1 MTRCMNGI
9 RILSML
15 FLGFFFYNAGIA
27 QDNPVVDSFQKYR
40 VASIRIIGIKHTK
53 ISIVERELLFHIGDS
68 LNQTDIEKQLNESRF
83 LLQNTNLF
91 SEVELHAD
99 LDSFGAWNTHI
110 KLREKLFI
118 YPLPKFYLLD
128 RNFNEWWY
136 TFDADLNRII
146 YGIQWTH
153 LNLTGR
159 ADPLTIRI
167 YNGFTRTL
175 SISYAQP
182 NIDKKMKWG
191 LAFGAGFTENRVL
204 SYKTGTDNR
213 LQQLQSTESLR
224 ETFAA
229 SATLRHRNQL
239 YNRSSLTLQL
249 SHVKISDQVSD
260 TLFNPNYLNSKGNA
274 LWFPD
279 ISYSWQHLHVDNINF
294 PLLGNAYGFGIS
306 KRGIGWKGNLNM
318 LSLDANWKYYV
329 PLKKQFFLQLQ
340 TAGQIK
346 LPFKQAYMNQRAFGY
361 GDFYLSGLD
370 RYVIDGVAS
379 VLLKTALSKKIWSTQ
394 LQPPFRSHKIPTI
407 PLGVYLRM
415 FTHHGYSYLPDGNQ
429 YLMNNRWLYT
439 AGIGLDLISLYDMRF
454 GLDYSFNQFGEK
466 GLFLQWRNFF

>member
-9 RILSML
+9 RILSM
-15 FLGFFFYNAGIA
+15 FLIVLFFYEVGIA
-27 QDNPVVDSFQKYR
+27 QDNSIVDSFKKHR
-40 VASIRIIGIKHTK
+40 VESINISGIKQTK
-53 ISIVERELLFHIGDS
+53 PTIVERELLFHIGDS
-68 LNQTDIEKQLNESRF
+68 LNKKELEIQLLESRF

-99 LDSFGAWNTHI
+99 LNSMGAWNI
-110 KLREKLFI
+110 RIELREKLFI
-118 YPLPKFYLLD
+118 YPLPKFSLLD

-146 YGIQWTH
+146 YGIEWTH

-175 SISYAQP
+175 SMSYAQP
-182 NIDKKMKWG
+182 NVDKKMKWG
-191 LAFGAGFTENRVL
+191 LAFAAGYTENLVL
-204 SYKTGTDNR
+204 SYKTANDNR
-213 LQQLQSTESLR
+213 LQQLQSTKSLR
-224 ETFAA
+224 ETLTA

-239 YNRSSLTLQL
+239 YNRSSLSLQL
-249 SHVKISDQVSD
+249 SHVKISDQISD
-260 TLFNPNYLNSKGNA
+260 SLYNPNYLNSKGNV

-279 ISYSWQHLHVDNINF
+279 ISYRWQHLHVDNINF
-294 PLLGNAYGFGIS
+294 PLMGNAYGFGIL
-306 KRGIGWKGNLNM
+306 KRGIVWSGDLNM
-318 LSLDANWKYYV
+318 LSFDAHWKYYV
-329 PLKKQFFLQLQ
+329 PLKKQFFFQVQ
-340 TAGQIK
+340 SVGQIK

-370 RYVIDGVAS
+370 RYVVDGVAS
-379 VLLKTALSKKIWSTQ
+379 VLVKTALSKKIWSTQ
-394 LQPPFRSHKIPTI
+394 IKPPFKSRKIPTI
-407 PLGVYLRM
+407 PLGMYLRM

-454 GLDYSFNQFGEK
+454 GVDYSFNQFGEK